1 MKKNNLSFLQADA
14 ETMILIGEKIIQR
27 HTALGPKSPLSN
39 AVIADLN
46 FRISSAKLKHEEA
59 MKLKRMMEDAI
70 KDRDHYMGSND
81 KGVVYTLMAIS
92 NILEEGNV
100 HMDDWGL

>member
-1 MKKNNLSFLQADA
+1 MKKNNLSFLEADP

-27 HTALGPKSPLSN
+27 HSSLGPKSPLSN

-59 MKLKRMMEDAI
+59 MKLKRMMEAAL
-70 KDRDHYMGSND
+70 KDRDHYMGSTD
-81 KGVVYTLMAIS
+81 KGVVYTLMAIN
-92 NILEEGNV
+92 NILEEGGMS
-100 HMDDWGL
+100 MDEWGL